1 MKVKLNWHYIVDGAE
16 VEIHYIEP
24 EVYPYEPEIYR
35 QCQYRSKSRNE
46 DKCDELL
53 KRIEKPEKE
62 IEVLEDESLP
72 EKIKYLRKV
81 EGGNLNASGS

>member
-16 VEIHYIEP
+16 IEIHYIEP

-53 KRIEKPEKE
+53 KRIEKLEKE
-62 IEVLEDESLP
+62 IEVLKERLDGVTSCY
-72 EKIKYLRKV
+72 KATITSW
-81 EGGNLNASGS
+81 GGKQ